1 LNNGDGLCEVSLK
14 LNRSGLS
21 LLREVG
27 VLPTFFL
34 ICSRESMDRKSR
46 DEFIKKIWEM
56 VEPVVVAEGV
66 ELLEVEFQ
74 REPVGYVLRLY
85 IDHPDGVT
93 IDDCARISSVV
104 GDFLDVTDPID
115 HSYNLEVSSP
125 GLDRPLRKV
134 EHFMAHKGSIVKI
147 KTVEPIENRKSF
159 KGSLIGVTE
168 GRVEMECDGVIFKI
182 PLEAIEKAR
191 LMYFDTQ
198 RLSKTPGRI
207 RRK

>member
-1 LNNGDGLCEVSLK
+1 
-14 LNRSGLS
+14 
-21 LLREVG
+21 
-27 VLPTFFL
+27 
-34 ICSRESMDRKSR
+34 MDRKSR